1 MPIKALVFDCGG
13 VVLRDRDESYYA
25 RWEQRLGLDAGVLK
39 QELYQGF
46 LWSEAE
52 LGKISEDQFW
62 RSAGE
67 RYGLSPAESDALGA
81 DAWKSWG
88 VDPVVLS
95 LVKRARGRFRI
106 AMLSN
111 ATDALESKLSAI
123 YGIADLF
130 DPIVNSSRLG
140 IAKPAPE
147 IYQELLKRMGLEAG
161 ETVFID
167 DRADNVAAA
176 ASLGMHVIWFVHP
189 NELERQLSPYLA
201 LESVAIES
209 P

>member
-1 MPIKALVFDCGG
+1 M
-13 VVLRDRDESYYA
+13 
-25 RWEQRLGLDAGVLK
+25 
-39 QELYQGF
+39 
-46 LWSEAE
+46 
-52 LGKISEDQFW
+52 
-62 RSAGE
+62 
-67 RYGLSPAESDALGA
+67 SD
-81 DAWKSWG
+81 
-88 VDPVVLS
+88 
-95 LVKRARGRFRI
+95 
-106 AMLSN
+106 
-111 ATDALESKLSAI
+111 I

-161 ETVFID
+161 ETMFID

-189 NELERQLSPYLA
+189 NELERQLSPYLT
-201 LESVAIES
+201 LEGVSIQS

>member
-123 YGIADLF
+123 YGIADFF

-140 IAKPAPE
+140 IAKPAPRSIRSYSE
-147 IYQELLKRMGLEAG
+147 GWGSKRARPCSSTIARTMSRQPRHWGCTSSGLC
-161 ETVFID
+161 T
-167 DRADNVAAA
+167 RM
-176 ASLGMHVIWFVHP
+176 S
-189 NELERQLSPYLA
+189 
-201 LESVAIES
+201 
-209 P
+209 

>member
-46 LWSEAE
+46 LWSQAE
-52 LGKISEDQFW
+52 LGNISEDQFW